1 MIQMMASINQGSFGG
16 RQVVTC
22 YSCHRGADKPKV
34 TPSLAAIYSAP
45 PPEEP
50 PDIITAAPNAPSAD
64 QLFDKYL
71 QALGGPQ
78 RLAGLT
84 SFVAKGTSVGYG
96 PEGTMRPIEIYAKG
110 PDQRTTVIHTLDGDS
125 TTTFDGRNGWVAAPH
140 RPVAVL
146 PLTGGDLGGIKL
158 DAELSFP
165 ARIKQALGNWRVGAP
180 TTIDDRDV
188 QVVQGSNGAG
198 TLATFYFDSS
208 SGLLVR
214 LVRYADSRVGRLP
227 TQFDYADYRDVA
239 GVKMPFKAKMTWLDG
254 FEDMTLTE
262 IQPNVAIDAAKF
274 AKPR

>member
-1 MIQMMASINQGSFGG
+1 MIQMMAAINQGSFGG

-22 YSCHRGADKPKV
+22 YSCHRGADKPRV

-50 PDIITAAPNAPSAD
+50 PDIIPQASNAPSID
-64 QLFDKYL
+64 IVFDKYL

-78 RLAGLT
+78 RLATLT

-96 PEGTMRPIEIYAKG
+96 PEGTNRPVEIYAKG
-110 PDQRTTVIHTLDGDS
+110 PDLRTTIIHTLDGDS
-125 TTTFDGRNGWVAAPH
+125 TTTYDGRTGWVAAPH
-140 RPVAVL
+140 RPVPVL
-146 PLTGGDLGGIKL
+146 QLTGGDLGGVKL

-165 ARIKQALGNWRVGAP
+165 ARIKQTLGNWRVGAP

-188 QVVQGSNGAG
+188 QVVQGSSTSG
-198 TLATFYFDSS
+198 TLATMYFDAS

-214 LVRYADSRVGRLP
+214 MVRYADSRVGRLP

-239 GVKMPFKAKMTWLDG
+239 GVKMPFKWKMTWLDG
-254 FEDMTLTE
+254 FEDLTLTE
-262 IQPNVAIDAAKF
+262 IRPNVSIDAARF